1 MTFGSPFTLLGE
13 TKVVISL
20 DNVHGGGGGGT
31 ISLVEDKTVT
41 RKPPVQSIPSY
52 PVMYLN
58 SISRNMTDYYGKC
71 QKRAWQIRWWR
82 WVTLCEA
89 LPAIYK
95 RGAGGCALPLKK
107 IKQVVKSGTASQ
119 QSAGEGCLQTASS
132 PRPDQPQPR
141 PSDVC
146 VPSLMKKFWYLGET
160 LLSAE

>member
-1 MTFGSPFTLLGE
+1 MPEAGLTNTMMTVSHIVRGLARNLQA
-13 TKVVISL
+13 
-20 DNVHGGGGGGT
+20 GG
-31 ISLVEDKTVT
+31 
-41 RKPPVQSIPSY
+41 
-52 PVMYLN
+52 
-58 SISRNMTDYYGKC
+58 
-71 QKRAWQIRWWR
+71 
-82 WVTLCEA
+82 
-89 LPAIYK
+89 
-95 RGAGGCALPLKK
+95 GGCALPLKK